1 MTDPAAGAL
10 IVFAR
15 APRPGRVKTR
25 LAATLGTTKA
35 AAIYARLL
43 DHALTLAPSGCFAAR
58 YLFCAAADERDYFA
72 ARLGHDNWRVAVQCG
87 DDLGTRM
94 FNAFATVLSEARF
107 AVLMGSDIA
116 DSTTAD
122 LHAAHAVL
130 AADARHAV
138 VGPVADGGYW
148 LLGLSQV
155 RRAYFTEIAWGSR
168 DVAAATQTRLQRGG
182 LRVQR
187 LAERHDVDVAA
198 DMAYLPGS
206 AGGVD
211 SDADQ
216 RH

>member
-1 MTDPAAGAL
+1 MTAPAAGAL

-35 AAIYARLL
+35 AEIYATLL
-43 DHALTLAPSGCFAAR
+43 EHALTLAPAGCFAAR

-72 ARLGHDNWRVAVQCG
+72 ARLAHDNWRVAVQRG
-87 DDLGTRM
+87 GDLGTRM
-94 FNAFATVLSEARF
+94 FNAFEAVLAEARF

-122 LHAAHAVL
+122 LQQAHAVL
-130 AADARHAV
+130 AAGTRHAV
-138 VGPVADGGYW
+138 IGPVADGGYW

-155 RRAYFTEIAWGSR
+155 RRAFFTEIAWGSG

-187 LAERHDVDVAA
+187 LAERHDVDIAA
-198 DMAYLPGS
+198 DIAYLPGG
-206 AGGVD
+206 AGGAV
-211 SDADQ
+211 SDADE